1 MRIYALLLGVVFTAG
16 YGYAA
21 QVAVASVGV
30 GRHSDTEPA
39 AGGAGRLLDRV
50 WYGGQIDPIT
60 VESKAG
66 SAKATVT
73 RRIPLLDRS
82 VRCVPVSQ
90 PGYRAVS

>member
-1 MRIYALLLGVVFTAG
+1 MRVYALLLGIVFTAS
-16 YGYAA
+16 YGFAA
-21 QVAVASVGV
+21 QLAVSSVGP
-30 GRHSDTEPA
+30 GRQSDTAPA
-39 AGGAGRLLDRV
+39 SASQGLDRV
-50 WYGGQIDPIT
+50 WYGGVIDPIT